1 MYTRIYVC
9 VRVCVCACACAC
21 ACVFSAYVIDRCK
34 EGRRYPSYSLILCN
48 SGLRAG

>member
-1 MYTRIYVC
+1 MYMRVC
-9 VRVCVCACACAC
+9 MCVCARVCAR

-34 EGRRYPSYSLILCN
+34 EGRRYTSYSLILCN